1 MDYSPTLCFVGFN
14 SKRRKF
20 QQEIKEKEQ
29 LQQFMLRHSSE
40 CRNKRLR
47 KWLRKSVTTI
57 FPLSQHKGLNIEDEL
72 CRDTR
77 QRVATEHEN
86 NVTSQLRQ
94 RKIMLRQGLSVGCQ
108 HQEEP
113 VAT

>member
-1 MDYSPTLCFVGFN
+1 MDYSPTLCFAGFN

-20 QQEIKEKEQ
+20 QQERREKEQ
-29 LQQFMLRHSSE
+29 LQQSLLRKSPV
-40 CRNKRLR
+40 CCNKRPS

-72 CRDTR
+72 CRDKR
-77 QRVATEHEN
+77 QRVVIEHGK

-94 RKIMLRQGLSVGCQ
+94 RKIMLRQGFSARCQ
-108 HQEEP
+108 H
-113 VAT
+113 